1 MSDALQDLLNDP
13 SELVALREQVFLYRR
28 ALNDIVLQEYC
39 WHKLDGHAAAFSIAA
54 IAREALGM
62 GRHPDAGPSDLERF
76 EATLRAIYRAKT
88 ATPDELRAM
97 AGDALLGPVLAAE
110 RAA

>member
-1 MSDALQDLLNDP
+1 MGDAMQELMNDP
-13 SELVALREQVFLYRR
+13 NELVGLREQVFLYKK

-39 WHKLDGHAAAFSIAA
+39 WHKLSGHAAAFSIAA

-62 GRHPDAGPSDLERF
+62 GRHPDAGPSDLVRF
-76 EATLRAIYRAKT
+76 EAALRAIYRAKA

-97 AGDALLGPVLAAE
+97 AGDTLAGGFVNVS
-110 RAA
+110 R